1 MPTSAVSHAQTRARP
16 DRKKARQSARQSV
29 ASSTTAVTQR
39 ELPSVGVGPGRK
51 PSTAHSIPGRQPS
64 LGLGLLLALCGF
76 EVPEALRAEDLG
88 MISPEVSLSIICGD
102 GRPLLSAL

>member
-51 PSTAHSIPGRQPS
+51 PSTAHSIPGGSRAWGWDFCWRCVVLRFLRPS
-64 LGLGLLLALCGF
+64 
-76 EVPEALRAEDLG
+76 ELR
-88 MISPEVSLSIICGD
+88 I
-102 GRPLLSAL
+102 